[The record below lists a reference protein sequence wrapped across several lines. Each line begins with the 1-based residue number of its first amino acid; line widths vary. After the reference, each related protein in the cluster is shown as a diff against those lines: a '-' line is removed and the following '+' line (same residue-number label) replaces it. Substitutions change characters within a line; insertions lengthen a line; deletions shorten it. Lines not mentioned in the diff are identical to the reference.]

1 MDQRTLSAYL
11 TEKFGESVQVKG
23 LKQAFPGVSRETWLI
38 DAVRGGKPEGL
49 VVRTNPPGGSVVPV
63 PLKFEFDVYQ
73 KLAKTPVPVADS
85 YFYDDGPE
93 VTEGRPLFVRA
104 MVEGV
109 TYPPGL
115 QDDTD
120 EAAERRKKVVLE
132 YIEKIAVVHKLD
144 WKAYGFEEIMPAPA
158 TPEEAARSELKRW
171 TKIWDESRTDP
182 FPVYTEAL
190 HWLAEHAPK
199 RAAAVALC
207 KGQTGIGEEI
217 WQDDKIVA
225 FSDWELA
232 HIGDPFNDLA
242 QSQGMLNM
250 WDRGKIL
257 KHYEQCVGFSVPQEN
272 IAFFTV
278 LGVFIAVLT
287 LNQGLKGF
295 NSGGNRRLARA
306 TLGLGKVK
314 VYEHMMGAIINMD
327 LDEAEAFVYANRP
340 NPYHNKT
347 VSG

>member
-1 MDQRTLSAYL
+1 MDKIALGSYL
-11 TEKFGESVQVKG
+11 TEKFGEAVHVKT

-38 DAVRGGKPEGL
+38 DVVRDGRPDGL

-63 PLKFEFDVYQ
+63 PLRFEFDMYQ
-73 KLAKTPVPVADS
+73 RLAKTPVPVAPS
-85 YFYDDGPE
+85 YWYDDDPE
-93 VTEGRPLFVRA
+93 VTQGRPLFVRA

-120 EAAERRKKVVLE
+120 EAAERRKKIVLE
-132 YIEKIAVVHKLD
+132 YIEKIAIVHGLD
-144 WKAYGFEEIMPAPA
+144 WKAYGFNEIMPAPA
-158 TPEEAARSELKRW
+158 SLEEAARSELKRW
-171 TKIWDESRTDP
+171 TEIWDRMRTDP
-182 FPVYTEAL
+182 FPIYTEAL

-199 RAAAVALC
+199 RAASVSLC

-217 WQDDKIVA
+217 WRDDKIVA

-232 HIGDPFNDLA
+232 HIGDPFADLA

-250 WDRGKIL
+250 WDRNKIL
-257 KHYEQCVGFSVPQEN
+257 NHYEQCVGFSLPPEN

-287 LNQGLKGF
+287 LNQGLHAF
-295 NSGGNRRLARA
+295 NNGSNRRLARA

-314 VYEHMMGAIINMD
+314 VYEHIMGRIIDMD
-327 LDEAEAFVYANRP
+327 LEEAEAFVYANRP
-340 NPYHNKT
+340 NPYHNKK